1 MKNDE
6 IKLKEIKLSLLTRK
20 LDLSSEFYRGF
31 LWRSNGPSEK
41 NLMTD
46 LQSQLGNQ
54 NVQSL
59 RNLAHGSKQFDG
71 KINLIE

>member
-41 NLMTD
+41 KFND
-46 LQSQLGNQ
+46 RS
-54 NVQSL
+54 
-59 RNLAHGSKQFDG
+59 SKSTRESKRSITQESCSWF
-71 KINLIE
+71 KTI